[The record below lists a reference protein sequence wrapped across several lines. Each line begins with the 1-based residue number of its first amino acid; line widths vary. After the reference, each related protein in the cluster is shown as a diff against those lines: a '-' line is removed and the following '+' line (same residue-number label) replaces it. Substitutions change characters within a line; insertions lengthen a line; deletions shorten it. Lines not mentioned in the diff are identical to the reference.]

1 MAEESG
7 VFEVLHPQ
15 KEQQQEE
22 MSLTHDRPHG
32 RGHCIDGEH
41 NDILTDVM
49 IGRIALTSAWPGVLT
64 TSPLDRMGRGKN
76 CYKLSKN
83 REKPLCKLYWS
94 TSEKSCK
101 KL

>member
-49 IGRIALTSAWPGVLT
+49 IGRIARIPDISMAWRVDHL
-64 TSPLDRMGRGKN
+64 PLG
-76 CYKLSKN
+76 
-83 REKPLCKLYWS
+83 
-94 TSEKSCK
+94 
-101 KL
+101 